1 MISNFLTYLMI
12 GVGFNFVTDLLMD
25 WLETENRLTIKEKII
40 VTFIWPIAVV
50 TMIYHFIKASINGP
64 N

>member
-1 MISNFLTYLMI
+1 MISNILTYLMI

-25 WLETENRLTIKEKII
+25 WLETENRLTVKEKII

-50 TMIYHFIKASINGP
+50 TMIYHFVKTSINGP